1 MTIRFPRVRNR
12 ADIPQVRNAL
22 VGPFVLTAPLALGLR
37 GPALLGA
44 WLAVWLYICRHNY
57 ILHNHVHHPFTD
69 SKRFN
74 RYLDWSLGFVTAMTA
89 GNWRIMHVH
98 GHHVE
103 HLAGLLP
110 TRAHA
115 SRLRV
120 DDIQRPSMRQAVA
133 HCFFSAPYQ
142 FAYPIWRCLQ
152 GSLAP
157 EGFRSAYFRYHL
169 REAAIVYGA
178 IAAIIWMF
186 GWIAA
191 QFLLPIYFLV
201 YFFSRHVDYITHV
214 GSATGADFA
223 YSNVCLSPA
232 FNRWYWNF
240 GYHVAH
246 HHAPRAHWSGLPQ
259 IYRSLQVE
267 PAQRASIETLNIYGL
282 FRPLRLRW
290 MAIAPS
296 SEPKAHR

>member
-1 MTIRFPRVRNR
+1 MHRVSGSMTSSDRRCGRPW
-12 ADIPQVRNAL
+12 
-22 VGPFVLTAPLALGLR
+22 LTASSPRHTNSRIRSGDACKVRSPPKGFALPIFAITCGRLQ
-37 GPALLGA
+37 
-44 WLAVWLYICRHNY
+44 
-57 ILHNHVHHPFTD
+57 
-69 SKRFN
+69 S
-74 RYLDWSLGFVTAMTA
+74 STA
-89 GNWRIMHVH
+89 
-98 GHHVE
+98 
-103 HLAGLLP
+103 
-110 TRAHA
+110 
-115 SRLRV
+115 
-120 DDIQRPSMRQAVA
+120 PSPRSFG
-133 HCFFSAPYQ
+133 CSG
-142 FAYPIWRCLQ
+142 
-152 GSLAP
+152 GSP
-157 EGFRSAYFRYHL
+157 
-169 REAAIVYGA
+169 
-178 IAAIIWMF
+178 
-186 GWIAA
+186 
-191 QFLLPIYFLV
+191 LPIYFLV

>member
-1 MTIRFPRVRNR
+1 MAIQLPRVRNR
-12 ADIPQVRNAL
+12 ADMSQVFNAL
-22 VGPFVLTAPLALGLR
+22 AGPFVLMAPLALGLR
-37 GPALLGA
+37 GPELLGA

-69 SKRFN
+69 SKWFN

-120 DDIQRPSMRQAVA
+120 DDIQRPSTWQVVA
-133 HCFFSAPYQ
+133 HCLVSVPYQ
-142 FAYPIWRCLQ
+142 FAYPIWLCLR
-152 GSLAP
+152 GALAP
-157 EGFRSAYFRYHL
+157 RGFRSAYFRYHL

-178 IAAIIWMF
+178 IAALIWMF

-214 GSATGADFA
+214 GAASGADFA
-223 YSNVCLSPA
+223 YANVCLSPA

-246 HHAPRAHWSGLPQ
+246 HYAPRTHWSRLPQ
-259 IYRSLQVE
+259 VHRSLRVE
-267 PAQRASIETLNIYGL
+267 PEQRASIETLNIYGL

-290 MAIAPS
+290 MAIAQS
-296 SEPKAHR
+296 SKPKAH